1 VSDITAFEALV
12 ASDSE
17 QKIAK
22 QAATDKLAAAI
33 YDVREQY
40 GAHLFCAKTME
51 VFHDRVALCKDDM
64 IRTVNAHLM
73 PVTGVMRKVCKTM
86 EREWRERIAKG
97 DPRDESSPDFDPV
110 DHPDFEKEDYEGDL
124 KDWDVHSPDM
134 PSLGT
139 VGDILDAKAQR
150 QQQGPRPLHEIARD
164 IKRNWPKVNF
174 AAQPYLDAL
183 HELESVDDM
192 YYQDPAKHIV
202 NYFLSNAGTWRGPE
216 AKRIKD
222 ELKGLVNRRASR
234 VAYSGDELDAYR
246 EMMTNDEKPPRP
258 KAKPFPDTD
267 GKWEGASGNKESRR
281 RQADTTG
288 PVQDIDA
295 TFQPSD
301 DDLIPEGDFHGYLD
315 SVSQNGYDGPPSSNF
330 TPGGDSGK
338 HARRQANEM
347 MGYPP
352 TTAPAAPDAS
362 GMTPTDPAAPPPVPG
377 TSGSG
382 IPGAGSGAVTAAI
395 IKRYAQWC
403 VDNLA
408 RPSARTLEYYAVNRP
423 DKEYFILTAALQR
436 HAEVPGGSAPEIGG
450 VNINNLTNPYTP
462 PAVNPMAGTSGL
474 FPDGMSNV
482 KEPLDL
488 GLMEYQ
494 ARRTAAGKDY
504 LMQAD
509 EAITNLLNEKAE
521 EFQESIQPL
530 QQALQTIQYAE
541 QVQQAQNPMNV
552 MPPAGTVNVL
562 PQTQAPQ
569 GPAPQGVDPAS
580 GQIDPA
586 MLAQLMG
593 QGGVDPS
600 AMGGAAPGGP
610 PPAAAGQGALPPEI
624 AQQMQ
629 MQARRRRYASQTAE
643 LIEEYKYIDPD
654 DLKATELWDTLNHL
668 ADQGDPEAIEFLYH
682 GIGDDGHEEEVDPA
696 YWDGPQVHD
705 VHGHDSLYE
714 GRRRVAE
721 SRYFNEE
728 GEPIIGG
735 AEARF
740 EDYLDQMSAEEGNYY
755 DDDFGPEEYDEE
767 SEEEDGGEGHD
778 DKEWMDFRAS
788 VETERGYPKG

>member
-1 VSDITAFEALV
+1 MSDITAFEALV

-40 GAHLFCAKTME
+40 GAHLFCAKTKE
-51 VFHDRVALCKDDM
+51 EFHDRVALCKDDM

-86 EREWRERIAKG
+86 EREWKQKLAY
-97 DPRDESSPDFDPV
+97 DEDADFDALV
-110 DHPDFEKEDYEGDL
+110 SGGGA
-124 KDWDVHSPDM
+124 
-134 PSLGT
+134 PS
-139 VGDILDAKAQR
+139 APPAR
-150 QQQGPRPLHEIARD
+150 SGPRPLHEIARD

-222 ELKGLVNRRASR
+222 ELKGLVNRRANR

-267 GKWEGASGNKESRR
+267 GEWEGASGQKK
-281 RQADTTG
+281 ADNTG
-288 PVQDIDA
+288 PVQSLDQ
-295 TFQPSD
+295 TYSPSD

-315 SVSQNGYDGPPSSNF
+315 SVDQNAPSLVDQNF

-682 GIGDDGHEEEVDPA
+682 GIGDEHI
-696 YWDGPQVHD
+696 H
-705 VHGHDSLYE
+705 E

>member
-40 GAHLFCAKTME
+40 GAHLFCAKTKE
-51 VFHDRVALCKDDM
+51 EFHDRVALCKDDM

-86 EREWRERIAKG
+86 EREWRERIAY
-97 DPRDESSPDFDPV
+97 DEDADFDRLV
-110 DHPDFEKEDYEGDL
+110 AGG
-124 KDWDVHSPDM
+124 SPEPAAAT
-134 PSLGT
+134 PS
-139 VGDILDAKAQR
+139 
-150 QQQGPRPLHEIARD
+150 GPRPLHEIARD
-164 IKRNWPKVNF
+164 IKRNWPKVNY

-192 YYQDPAKHIV
+192 YYQDTAKYIV

-222 ELKGLVNRRASR
+222 ELKGMVRRASR
-234 VAYSGDELDAYR
+234 VAYSEEDLDGYR

-288 PVQDIDA
+288 PVQSLDQ
-295 TFQPSD
+295 TYSPSD

-315 SVSQNGYDGPPSSNF
+315 SVDQNAPSLVDQNF

-338 HARRQANEM
+338 EARRTANEM
-347 MGYPP
+347 MGYPSQTAAP
-352 TTAPAAPDAS
+352 APAAPDAS
-362 GMTPTDPAAPPPVPG
+362 GMVPTDPAAPAAAPG
-377 TSGSG
+377 T
-382 IPGAGSGAVTAAI
+382 AGSGTPMTATI
-395 IKRYAQWC
+395 VKRYAQWC

-408 RPSARTLEYYAVNRP
+408 RPSAKTLEYYAANRP
-423 DKEYFILTAALQR
+423 DREYFILTAALQR

-450 VNINNLTNPYTP
+450 VNVNNLTNPYTP

-488 GLMEYQ
+488 GLMQYPLA

-541 QVQQAQNPMNV
+541 QVQQAQNPLNV

-624 AQQMQ
+624 AQQI
-629 MQARRRRYASQTAE
+629 QARRRTASQTAE

-668 ADQGDPEAIEFLYH
+668 ADQGDPEAIEFLHH
-682 GIGDDGHEEEVDPA
+682 GIGDEYFHSDDDA
-696 YWDGPQVHD
+696 YARPPSGGGDYD
-705 VHGHDSLYE
+705 DDDSPHIHE